1 MAISNYT
8 ELQSFVAQ
16 WAHRSDLTSV
26 MPDLIKIGE
35 SYLNRVIRTRAQDT
49 VTDLTAS
56 TSTRELAF
64 PSRML
69 ELCDLALVID
79 GRQEKLQQVGTESFF
94 SMIREEYG
102 RPYAF
107 CVKDKIEFDCI
118 PDNSYTVK
126 CHYFKSLDIA
136 TDSTNFLL
144 TNYPDAYLFATMA
157 ALQSYTKSDPSYY
170 LGLMDKVVATINTN
184 EARSKSTTL
193 ITEFGTSSYNV
204 YRG

>member
-8 ELQSFVAQ
+8 ELQTFVAQ

-49 VTDLTAS
+49 VTDITAS

-94 SMIREEYG
+94 SMIREESG
-102 RPYAF
+102 RPYAYA
-107 CVKDKIEFDCI
+107 VKDKIEFDCI
-118 PDNSYTVK
+118 PDSAYTVK